1 MFKKWKE
8 FKERKIQEAQIK
20 KFGTALDEETDPS
33 KNIESEIDLAVE
45 KIEIEQLREKHFKK
59 EKRKTR
65 LKLSFKITVWILVV
79 GVLVRGLTFND
90 QIQLPKEKEVVHRTF
105 LKDYVAHVFSFP
117 QSEESKTILEKYS
130 LKPFN
135 PFSIDGNVIAGQNMN
150 NIEIY
155 RIEEIEK
162 NLTEYYVYGTLQT
175 TLKKENKNEYRKMH
189 LKITV
194 FENEGQLM
202 VVKPIEFI
210 VAKDKNFSNDDKK
223 RISADIYPVVKGKE
237 SASQKEQEDIKTTI
251 DLFLKTYSEDYNKSL
266 VLTTNENLLP
276 LSKGVKLQFKALKQV
291 ILLEN
296 ELHVYIQVNETVDK
310 LFSSEKEY
318 LVILDKNTKKVKKM
332 EGR

>member
-1 MFKKWKE
+1 MLKKWKE
-8 FKERKIQEAQIK
+8 FKERKIQESQIK
-20 KFGTALDEETDPS
+20 KFGTTLDEETEFT
-33 KNIESEIDLAVE
+33 ESEVNLSVE

-59 EKRKTR
+59 ERQKMRF
-65 LKLSFKITVWILVV
+65 KLAFKIMIWILVV
-79 GVLVRGLTFND
+79 GVLIKGLTFND
-90 QIQLPKEKEVVHRTF
+90 QIQLPKEKEVIHRTF
-105 LKDYVAHVFSFP
+105 LKDYVTHTFAFP
-117 QSEESKTILEKYS
+117 QNEEDKMMLEKYS

-135 PFSIDGNVIAGQNMN
+135 PFSIDGNVIANQNMN
-150 NIEIY
+150 NIEVY

-175 TLKKENKNEYRKMH
+175 TLKNENKNEYRKMH

-210 VAKDKNFSNDDKK
+210 VAKNKNFSDDDKK
-223 RISADIYPVVKGKE
+223 RIATDIFPVAKGKE
-237 SASQKEQEDIKTTI
+237 SVSQKDQEDIKTTI

-291 ILLEN
+291 TLLDN
-296 ELHVYIQVNETVDK
+296 ELHVSIQVNESVDK
-310 LFSSEKEY
+310 LFNSEKEY
-318 LVILDKNTKKVKKM
+318 LVILDKNTKKIKKM